1 MTSFAPSEF
10 SLAEGQDDEDS
21 GPGDQDLN
29 SRNRNVILWLDQIDP
44 NNPLPYGGITD
55 IHGNIIKAFT
65 KEEEDAALA
74 RAKKAFGKKK

>member
-1 MTSFAPSEF
+1 MA
-10 SLAEGQDDEDS
+10 
-21 GPGDQDLN
+21 DQTDT
-29 SRNRNVILWLDQIDP
+29 

-74 RAKKAFGKKK
+74 RVRKAFGKKK

>member
-1 MTSFAPSEF
+1 MA
-10 SLAEGQDDEDS
+10 G
-21 GPGDQDLN
+21 
-29 SRNRNVILWLDQIDP
+29 QIDT

-74 RAKKAFGKKK
+74 RVRKAFGKKK